1 MIKKLSF
8 FILFSILGVFIASC
22 GNQVCVMGFG
32 SCNAPEK
39 PITTQTNTI
48 LTLTASK
55 TSILT
60 QEQLTFTVTGGSS
73 PFKFEIAPGGGGTL
87 SNSISFTTQTT
98 SIYTA
103 PITPGTIT
111 INVTD
116 STVPAKTQGLAVVVR
131 SR

>member
-8 FILFSILGVFIASC
+8 FVLFSILGVFIASC

-48 LTLTASK
+48 LTLTAPK

-60 QEQLTFTVTGGSS
+60 QEQLVFTVKGGSS
-73 PFKFEIAPGGGGTL
+73 PFKFQIESGGGTL
-87 SNSISFTTQTT
+87 SNSVSFTTQTT

-116 STVPAKTQGLAVVVR
+116 STVPPKTQGLAVVVG

>member
-73 PFKFEIAPGGGGTL
+73 PYKFEIASGGGTL
-87 SNSISFTTQTT
+87 SNSVSFTTQTT

-116 STVPAKTQGLAVVVR
+116 STVPAKTQGLAVVVG